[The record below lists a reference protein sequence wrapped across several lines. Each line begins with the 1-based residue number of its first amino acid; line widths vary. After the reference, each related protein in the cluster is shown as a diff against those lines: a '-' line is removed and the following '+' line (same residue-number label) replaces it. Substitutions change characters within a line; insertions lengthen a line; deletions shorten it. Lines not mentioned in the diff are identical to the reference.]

1 MYVDNDTSDHELVIG
16 ALEDADNFGHI
27 IDRYEKPL
35 DRYIK
40 SISGAKPDDRQDL
53 LQEIFLSVY
62 QNLRGYKPSMKFSSW
77 VYRIAHNRTIS
88 WWRKHKRELTDIS
101 VEEHIDFVATLFNE
115 NNIEQDIE
123 QDHLVAATKYALANV
138 KEQYRQILILGFWEE
153 KSYKEISVIMNS
165 SVGTVGTRMKR
176 AKKQFINKFKEYE
189 QN

>member
-1 MYVDNDTSDHELVIG
+1 MYVDEETSDHELVIG

-40 SISGAKPDDRQDL
+40 SISGARSDDRQDL
-53 LQEIFLSVY
+53 LQDIFLSVY

-77 VYRIAHNRTIS
+77 LYRIAHNKTIS
-88 WWRKHKRELTDIS
+88 WWRKHRRELTDIS

-115 NNIEQDIE
+115 NNIERDIE
-123 QDHLVAATKYALANV
+123 QGHLIEATKYALENI
-138 KEQYRQILILGFWEE
+138 KEQYRQIIILGFWEE
-153 KSYKEISVIMNS
+153 KSYKEIADIMNS

-176 AKKQFINKFKEYE
+176 AKKQFISKFNEYE
-189 QN
+189 QR